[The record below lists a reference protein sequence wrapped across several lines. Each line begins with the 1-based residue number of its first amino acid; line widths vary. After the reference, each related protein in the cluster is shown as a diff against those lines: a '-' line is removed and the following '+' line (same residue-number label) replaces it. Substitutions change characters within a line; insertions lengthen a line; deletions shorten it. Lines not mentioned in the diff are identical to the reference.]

1 MRLSKLIG
9 PDLKEVLRDDPEQ
22 ARALLQEI
30 HAEDLADIVAELE
43 PDEAAKL
50 LSHLPADEAAPIFER
65 LDEHEQE
72 ELVEIMA
79 PESVAH
85 IASEM
90 APDDRADLFSALPDD
105 VGTKLLAT
113 LERVDPEA
121 AQEVREIEKWPETSA
136 GHLMTTAFVQVP
148 PDGSVHA
155 AIEAV
160 RTFSEEHHSPVY
172 NVYVVGKGER
182 LLGMAS
188 MRDLLLAKPD
198 VALSTVTHDDVLSV
212 TPDLDQEEVARRM
225 AKYDLNVMP
234 VIDKDGAL
242 LGVITID
249 DIVDVLTQ
257 EQTEDVQKLGGVEP
271 LDVPYFQ
278 TSFVSFIRKRG
289 VWLLALFLGEF
300 FTQTALRHYDPVFEA
315 IHGAAYY
322 VPLLISAGGNSGSQS
337 STLIIRGLAV
347 GEIKSSDFFRIMVR
361 ETLMGLVLGLG
372 LAAVGFVRVL
382 MYPEQGV
389 AFALTVSASLVG
401 IVVTGCTVGSL
412 LPILL
417 KRIGL
422 DPATS
427 STPFIAS
434 LVDVL
439 GIVIFVQAAKVIMA
453 QVIAKAA
460 MGHP

>member
-160 RTFSEEHHSPVY
+160 RSFSEEHHSPVY

-249 DIVDVLTQ
+249 DIVDVIR
-257 EQTEDVQKLGGVEP
+257 EEATEDILKMAGAGEELFETRSFWSSFRVRMPWLFAAAVGGVLVAVALSGFEGA
-271 LDVPYFQ
+271 LQAVP
-278 TSFVSFIRKRG
+278 V
-289 VWLLALFLGEF
+289 LALFM
-300 FTQTALRHYDPVFEA
+300 PVIA
-315 IHGAAYY
+315 GM
-322 VPLLISAGGNSGSQS
+322 GGNVGTQS
-337 STLIIRGLAV
+337 STIVVRGLAV
-347 GEIKSSDFFRIMVR
+347 GYVEANALGRLVAR
-361 ETLMGLVLGLG
+361 EMALGLSLGALYGVLIALVAPFVGTDVGDPLGLG
-372 LAAVGFVRVL
+372 VVLTLGMMGSMGIAA
-382 MYPEQGV
+382 
-389 AFALTVSASLVG
+389 
-401 IVVTGCTVGSL
+401 TVGTSIPLLMHSL
-412 LPILL
+412 KI
-417 KRIGL
+417 
-422 DPATS
+422 DPAV
-427 STPFIAS
+427 STGPFVTTA
-434 LVDVL
+434 VDILGLMFYFWLATVVL
-439 GIVIFVQAAKVIMA
+439 GVSL
-453 QVIAKAA
+453 
-460 MGHP
+460 